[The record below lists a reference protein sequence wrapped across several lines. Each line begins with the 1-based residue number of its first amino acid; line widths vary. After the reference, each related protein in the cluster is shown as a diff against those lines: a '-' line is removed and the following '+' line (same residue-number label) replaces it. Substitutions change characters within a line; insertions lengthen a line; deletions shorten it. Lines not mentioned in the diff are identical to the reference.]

1 MNIFKE
7 KGEVRLIYVL
17 ILLLVQL
24 LSFID
29 LILDIL
35 IYP

>member
-29 LILDIL
+29 LILEIL